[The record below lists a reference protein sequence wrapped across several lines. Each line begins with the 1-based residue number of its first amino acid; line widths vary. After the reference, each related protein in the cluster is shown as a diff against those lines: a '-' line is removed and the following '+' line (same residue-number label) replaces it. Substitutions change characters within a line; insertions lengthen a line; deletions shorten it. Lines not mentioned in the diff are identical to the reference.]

1 MFDYLAILIYLIV
14 AAVFAIV
21 FSGAAFLVAF
31 RRVNSEKTAQYECGF
46 DPFDDARSKFDVRF
60 YLVALLF
67 LVMDLEILFCFPF
80 SIALADIGS
89 TGYWVGVTFLT
100 ILTVGFFYEW
110 SKGALDWA

>member
-1 MFDYLAILIYLIV
+1 
-14 AAVFAIV
+14 
-21 FSGAAFLVAF
+21 
-31 RRVNSEKTAQYECGF
+31 
-46 DPFDDARSKFDVRF
+46 
-60 YLVALLF
+60 
-67 LVMDLEILFCFPF
+67 MDLEILFCFPF